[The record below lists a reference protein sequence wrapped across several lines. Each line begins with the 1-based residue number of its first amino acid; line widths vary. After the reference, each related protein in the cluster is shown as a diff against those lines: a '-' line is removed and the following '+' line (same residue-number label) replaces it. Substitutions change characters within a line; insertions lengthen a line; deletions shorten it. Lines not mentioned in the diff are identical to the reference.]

1 MYKELT
7 KSLETDTE
15 LREMLTADYTA
26 QHQSEPLAG
35 LEPEH
40 SQGERISYITQNTL
54 NLDEAMI
61 TRLAQ
66 LNPMHYNYSDRGSS
80 ELYADMFRHELRFDV
95 TAREWRYFDGCVW
108 TLDVGGMI
116 AHQRAKAMFDA
127 LMHYSCSIKD
137 EGLQSAFRKWYG
149 GFGGKNRRDI
159 LLRDAQDCMFVNA
172 DMLDRDDNLLN
183 MLNCTYNTDTMSVQQ
198 HSADDLLSKCANV
211 NYNPDASA
219 EVFERFI
226 QQIMLDDA
234 DKIRYL
240 QKVLGYSITADVS
253 LECCW
258 FWYGA
263 TARNGKGTL
272 AETLAFLMGD
282 YAATAMPETLARKQN
297 KDARQASGDIA
308 RLAGVRFLNVSEP
321 PKNMLLDEQLL
332 KTLLGRDRITARH
345 LHEREFEFLPKFK
358 LHLNCNYLPQ
368 VSDLTIFKS
377 DRVHIIPFDKHFSDA
392 ERDKALKDRLKRPEN
407 ISGLLN
413 WLLDGLKLFRAEGAE
428 PPKAVKD
435 ATRQYADSSDK
446 IGEFIRDCLQSPE
459 QEMRIH
465 PATVYDTFEE
475 WCKETGRGCE
485 SRKNLIAELRRRGLV
500 ADRAKDDFG
509 RWTWDLIIIPKA

>member
-1 MYKELT
+1 MIYNHFQPAPVPRARG
-7 KSLETDTE
+7 DDI
-15 LREMLTADYTA
+15 LTA
-26 QHQSEPLAG
+26 
-35 LEPEH
+35 
-40 SQGERISYITQNTL
+40 I
-54 NLDEAMI
+54 
-61 TRLAQ
+61 
-66 LNPMHYNYSDRGSS
+66 
-80 ELYADMFRHELRFDV
+80 
-95 TAREWRYFDGCVW
+95 
-108 TLDVGGMI
+108 
-116 AHQRAKAMFDA
+116 FDA
-127 LMHYSCSIKD
+127 D
-137 EGLQSAFRKWYG
+137 
-149 GFGGKNRRDI
+149 
-159 LLRDAQDCMFVNA
+159 
-172 DMLDRDDNLLN
+172 
-183 MLNCTYNTDTMSVQQ
+183 
-198 HSADDLLSKCANV
+198 
-211 NYNPDASA
+211 
-219 EVFERFI
+219 
-226 QQIMLDDA
+226 
-234 DKIRYL
+234 
-240 QKVLGYSITADVS
+240 
-253 LECCW
+253 
-258 FWYGA
+258 
-263 TARNGKGTL
+263 
-272 AETLAFLMGD
+272 
-282 YAATAMPETLARKQN
+282 TAMPETLARKQN
-297 KDARQASGDIA
+297 KDSRQASGDIA